1 MYAVEVRDHVM
12 IAHSLKG
19 EVFGPAQAM
28 HGATYVVDVA
38 FFRSELGP
46 ERIVV
51 DIGRAIDELKEAL
64 SPLAYANLD
73 EAEATRGELTTTE
86 WLCRFV
92 FDRMAAASRAGRL
105 GVGSEAVERI
115 RVTLN
120 ESHVARAWFEAAVS
134 DGAA

>member
-12 IAHSLKG
+12 LAHSLPG
-19 EVFGPAQAM
+19 EVFGPAQGL

-38 FFRSELGP
+38 FFRRELGP

-51 DIGRAIDELKEAL
+51 DIGRAHEAL
-64 SPLAYANLD
+64 KAALAPLNYANLD
-73 EAEATRGELTTTE
+73 AAEATKGELTTTE

-92 FDRMAAASRAGRL
+92 FDRLAGAARSGAL
-105 GVGSEAVERI
+105 GVGSGEVERI

-120 ESHVARAWFEAAVS
+120 ESHVARAWYE
-134 DGAA
+134 GEP